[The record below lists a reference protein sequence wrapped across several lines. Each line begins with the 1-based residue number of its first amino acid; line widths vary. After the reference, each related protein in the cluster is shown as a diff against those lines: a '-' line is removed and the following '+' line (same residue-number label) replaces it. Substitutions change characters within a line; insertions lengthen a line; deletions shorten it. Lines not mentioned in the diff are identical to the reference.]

1 MTSAVHALVLVFA
14 GVTLALASLVVFL
27 LQRAR
32 RATRALD
39 AMTARQRALM
49 DQSEEGVFIVDTA
62 TQRILE
68 ANPAC
73 CRLLGIGA
81 QQIDSLALTDI
92 AGGQS
97 RSSDRL
103 IKDVAKE
110 RTCPPREDRFRH
122 RDGGLL
128 DVEFKAS
135 LIEGAEG
142 HAVCVTFHDVSKN
155 KRAQDRIRRLA
166 HFDHVTNLPNKVLM
180 RDRLEQSLAHARRH
194 GTMVA
199 VFVVDLDRFKF
210 INESLGHQAGD
221 QLLHAVGRRLR
232 RTLRDVDIVA
242 SQGGDE
248 YIIIASD
255 IRQQQDCVRVA
266 DKLIESFASSFKI
279 NAQAIAVTC
288 SVGISLYPAHAPD
301 ADSLLKYADM
311 AMYAAKE
318 AGGTSYQVFDAG
330 MGVRGLR
337 RITIESSL
345 RRALAEDEFRLVYQ
359 PQAHLASGGITG
371 VEALVRWQHPQLGM
385 LSPGEFIPVAEESG
399 LIVGLGEWVLR
410 EACGQLKRW
419 QSQGLPPLRVAV
431 NLSPRQFLDRD
442 LSATIGRVLEE
453 TGVAG
458 GQLVIEITEGLLMK
472 GMSDIVPTLYRLKA
486 MGVSIDIDDFGT
498 GYSSLAYL
506 QRIPIDT
513 VKIDRSF
520 ICGVCTQDGDAA
532 IAKAVIALA
541 HSLGRAVIAEGVENA
556 QQLDFLRAHGCDA
569 VQGYYISQPLSAEA
583 FARMLALADAH
594 GRLAGG

>member
-1 MTSAVHALVLVFA
+1 MTSAVQALVLGLA
-14 GVTLALASLVVFL
+14 GFTLALASLSVFL
-27 LQRAR
+27 LQRTR
-32 RATRALD
+32 RAARALD
-39 AMTARQRALM
+39 TSTARLRALM
-49 DQSEEGVFIVDTA
+49 DQSEEGVFIVDAA
-62 TQRILE
+62 TQRLLE

-81 QQIDSLALTDI
+81 EEINSLVLTDI
-92 AGGQS
+92 AAWQG
-97 RSSDRL
+97 RSSDRF
-103 IKDVAKE
+103 IKDLAKQ
-110 RTCPPREDRFRH
+110 RTTIAREDRYRH
-122 RDGGLL
+122 RDGALL

-135 LIEGAEG
+135 LIGGSDAD
-142 HAVCVTFHDVSKN
+142 ALCITFRDVSKGN
-155 KRAQDRIRRLA
+155 RAQDRIRRLA

-180 RDRLEQSLAHARRH
+180 RDRLEQSLARAQRERS
-194 GTMVA
+194 MVA
-199 VFVVDLDRFKF
+199 VIFVDLDRFKF

-242 SQGGDE
+242 RPGGDE
-248 YIIIASD
+248 FILVVSD
-255 IRQQQDCVRVA
+255 FRQQEDCIRVA
-266 DKLIESFASSFKI
+266 DKLIKAFTSSFTI
-279 NAQAIAVTC
+279 NARAVAVTC
-288 SVGISLYPAHAPD
+288 SVGISLYPAHARD
-301 ADSLLKYADM
+301 AATLLKYADM
-311 AMYAAKE
+311 AMYVAKE
-318 AGGTSYQVFDAG
+318 AGGNNYQLFDAG

-337 RITIESSL
+337 RIAIESGL
-345 RRALAEDEFRLVYQ
+345 RRALAEGEFRLVYQ
-359 PQAHLASGGITG
+359 PQTHLASGSITG
-371 VEALVRWQHPQLGM
+371 VEALVRWQHPQLG
-385 LSPGEFIPVAEESG
+385 LLGPAEFIPVAEESG

-410 EACGQLKRW
+410 EACGQLRQW
-419 QSQGLPPLRVAV
+419 QSLGLPTLRVAV

-442 LSATIGRVLEE
+442 LSATIARVLEE

-458 GQLVIEITEGLLMK
+458 SHLVIEITEGLLMK
-472 GMSDIVPTLYRLKA
+472 GMSDVVPTLYRLKT

-520 ICGVCTQDGDAA
+520 ICGVCTQSGDAA

-569 VQGYYISQPLSAEA
+569 VQGYYISQPLPAEELT
-583 FARMLALADAH
+583 RMLAPDAQTRAAR
-594 GRLAGG
+594 G